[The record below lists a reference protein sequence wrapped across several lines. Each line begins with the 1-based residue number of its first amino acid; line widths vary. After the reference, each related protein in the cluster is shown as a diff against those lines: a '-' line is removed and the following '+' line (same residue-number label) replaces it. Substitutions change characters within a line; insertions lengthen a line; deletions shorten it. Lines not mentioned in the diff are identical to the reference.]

1 MDQMRSLH
9 TPLTEEICTSL
20 RAGDRVLLTGEVYT
34 ARDAAH
40 RRICEAMDTGK
51 PLPFTLDGAI
61 IFYAG
66 PTPAKPGT
74 TIGSIGPTT
83 SGRMD
88 LFTLRLLA
96 QGLKGM
102 IGKGNRSAAVR
113 EAIVAHRA
121 VYFAATGGA
130 AALISQSIKKSEIV
144 AYPELG
150 AEAVLR
156 LEVVDFPATVV
167 NDMYGG
173 DAYEQGKER
182 YRRT

>member
-40 RRICEAMDTGK
+40 RRICEAMDAGK
-51 PLPFTLDGAI
+51 PLPFALDGAI

-66 PTPAKPGT
+66 PTPARPGA
-74 TIGSIGPTT
+74 TIGAIGPTT

-88 LFTLRLLA
+88 LFTPRLLA

-102 IGKGNRSAAVR
+102 IGKGERSPEVR
-113 EAIVAHRA
+113 EAIRRFNG
-121 VYFAATGGA
+121 VYFGALGGV
-130 AALISQSIKKSEIV
+130 AALMARCVRHAEWV
-144 AYPELG
+144 AYKDLGPEG
-150 AEAVLR
+150 IMR
-156 LEVVDFPATVV
+156 LEVFELPLVV
-167 NDMYGG
+167 INDSRGG
-173 DAYEQGKER
+173 DLYEEAIEH
-182 YRRT
+182 YRQ